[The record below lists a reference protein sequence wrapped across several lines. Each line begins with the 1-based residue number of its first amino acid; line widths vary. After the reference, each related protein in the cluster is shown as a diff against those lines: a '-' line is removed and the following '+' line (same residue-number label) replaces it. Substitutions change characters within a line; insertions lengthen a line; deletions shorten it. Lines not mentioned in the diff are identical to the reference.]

1 MIQLTAHKNKRNGG
15 VKMKISKKVKKNLI
29 FVVSLAF
36 ILTNCYFMIFGTQTV
51 KIPGVTEPKLASEET
66 KILIDS
72 LPKVNPSTSET
83 TSTTSGSATQ
93 TTTPSAVS
101 GSAVTTTPSA
111 VSGSAISSEG
121 GGVMSEAIKEDADVG
136 FIDGLVSGLVT
147 VFLWI
152 PRICIMGFGKLLQLL
167 MNACA
172 SIGTSNLT
180 SVTIEHILFAGYQ
193 DPDGSFG
200 GIDFMDVN
208 FFNIEGSDT
217 IVSFRTAVAKWYYIM
232 RLISASILLVIL
244 IYVGIRMAL
253 STIASE
259 QAKYKQMLVDWATS
273 LALLFMLHYIM
284 IFFVSIN
291 TTLVSALGGMLKGTL
306 VTDDSL
312 LMKVVSNAQ
321 NVLHGGKWTPTI
333 GEYLNA
339 QIVKDV
345 WANGIAGFFAAIMY
359 CIMQGQAFSYLMF
372 YLKRM
377 ITIGFLIIIAPLI
390 TITYSID
397 KMGDGKAQ
405 ALNAWLKEF
414 AYNILIQPF
423 HCVVYLAFFGAIS
436 QIIAK
441 STWGFASIGVYILA
455 FAVLRFMRTAE
466 ELLRK
471 IFHFEAQSM
480 PGLSAPGRDFMN
492 ATGKFAKMGMGV
504 AKSATYF
511 KNAGGFN
518 KLTSGVRNLG
528 AKRDVKKDKMEND
541 GMTKQEY
548 KAYKK
553 TDQYKDDVRQKV
565 AERKENKNKKVADRR
580 QEKHKRHTAKARKQY
595 DALHGDGAYDVMIE
609 NATKAAYDEAH
620 GQGEYEKLKRQ
631 ADRRNPDGTLTT
643 DALIAK
649 RTMSEAQQKMRE
661 TKNGEIIHDTS
672 VPTRAIKGISNA
684 YDGVKRWTQTDSAK
698 VIGAALK
705 DTASVTSTIA
715 GIAFGYG
722 ASGDLSTG
730 YSVGELV
737 GGKGFVGG
745 ILERVSDTSTQE
757 TAALVSKMAVME
769 GWDQAEAKAKTTAL
783 LAQAA
788 TESNAGLYKEL
799 VKEQR
804 DLVSKLTGLLHSQK
818 AASEFVYKAQIQS
831 IDKDQILDIN
841 AIMENLSLSSSV
853 TDAEKAEAIEASKK
867 FLNTYI
873 KSQLATSVSSAK
885 DTNNYDVDT
894 YGGLVVKKVDVDYYQ
909 PDEPNP

>member
-1 MIQLTAHKNKRNGG
+1 
-15 VKMKISKKVKKNLI
+15 MKISKKVKKNLI

-66 KILIDS
+66 KIPIDS

-93 TTTPSAVS
+93 
-101 GSAVTTTPSA
+101 TTTPSA

-259 QAKYKQMLVDWATS
+259 QAKYKQMLIDWATS

-291 TTLVSALGGMLKGTL
+291 TTLVSALGGMLKST
-306 VTDDSL
+306 
-312 LMKVVSNAQ
+312 MVVSDQ
-321 NVLHGGKWTPTI
+321 TI

-345 WANGIAGFFAAIMY
+345 WTNGIAGFFAAIMY

-436 QIIAK
+436 QIIAE

-511 KNAGGFN
+511 KNAGGFRT
-518 KLTSGVRNLG
+518 LTSGVRDLA

-580 QEKHKRHTAKARKQY
+580 REKHIRHTAKARKQY

-620 GQGEYEKLKRQ
+620 GQGGYEKLKRQ

-769 GWDQAEAKAKTTAL
+769 GWDQDEAKAKTTAL

>member
-1 MIQLTAHKNKRNGG
+1 MIRLTAHKNKKNGG

-36 ILTNCYFMIFGTQTV
+36 ILTSCYFMIFGTQTMQV
-51 KIPGVTEPKLASEET
+51 AGMTEPKLASEAA
-66 KILIDS
+66 
-72 LPKVNPSTSET
+72 P
-83 TSTTSGSATQ
+83 
-93 TTTPSAVS
+93 
-101 GSAVTTTPSA
+101 
-111 VSGSAISSEG
+111 SEG
-121 GGVMSEAIKEDADVG
+121 GGVMSEAIKEDAEVG

-147 VFLWI
+147 VLLFI
-152 PRICIMGFGKLLQLL
+152 PRVCIMGFGWLLKML

-172 SIGTSNLT
+172 SIGTGEPI
-180 SVTIEHILFAGYQ
+180 SVSIEHILFAGYQ

-200 GIDFMDVN
+200 GIDFMDIN
-208 FFNIEGSDT
+208 FFNIEGSNT

-259 QAKYKQMLVDWATS
+259 QAKYKQMLMDWATS

-291 TTLVSALGGMLKGTL
+291 TSLVGALGGMLKSTM
-306 VTDDSL
+306 VMSD
-312 LMKVVSNAQ
+312 Q
-321 NVLHGGKWTPTI
+321 TI

-345 WANGIAGFFAAIMY
+345 WTNGIAGFFAAIMY

-436 QIIAK
+436 QIIAE

-511 KNAGGFN
+511 KNAGGFRT
-518 KLTSGVRNLG
+518 LTSGVRDLA

-580 QEKHKRHTAKARKQY
+580 REKHIRHTAKARKQY

-661 TKNGEIIHDTS
+661 EKNGQIIHDTS
-672 VPTRAIKGISNA
+672 APTRAIKGISNA

-769 GWDQAEAKAKTTAL
+769 GWDQSEAKAKTTAL

-831 IDKDQILDIN
+831 IDKDQILDMN

-853 TDAEKAEAIEASKK
+853 TEDEKSEAIEASKK

-894 YGGLVVKKVDVDYYQ
+894 YGSLVGKKVDVDYYQ
-909 PDEPNP
+909 PDEPTS